1 MSIVACYRNTTNKN
15 CSWVSSEENIT
26 IDYDIW
32 LVNGD
37 PVYKKWNPVEHQFS
51 FEEHDIF
58 ETFMAFLGVYI
69 LIVPFYFY
77 VYSKQRHSLTKF
89 LLVITCTEAFG
100 IFCNFIHVAVFA
112 SNGVGVKWIA
122 VLGNAIDTLA
132 QCLFML
138 SLLLLAKGWMIT
150 QHRIRGKK
158 VVFSLWGV
166 YTLLNCILF
175 LWNLVSLFL
184 VMFWELTRTVIY
196 VHVLAFFQNLESE
209 FLSSVR
215 KFNIKLVHVLTL
227 FVMSVVNSVCVMCYI
242 CGAISQSQIS

>member
-37 PVYKKWNPVEHQFS
+37 PIYKKWNPVEHQFS

-184 VMFWELTRTVIY
+184 VIILT
-196 VHVLAFFQNLESE
+196 
-209 FLSSVR
+209 
-215 KFNIKLVHVLTL
+215 
-227 FVMSVVNSVCVMCYI
+227 VNSSYSYI
-242 CGAISQSQIS
+242 CTCTSIFSKHGK